1 MKHTWLYAGR
11 MAVLAIGV
19 ACTSLG
25 AQTGNAT
32 SQTARSGTRPPDVVS
47 PQAVVT
53 ALYDVITG
61 PAARPRDWDRFRS
74 LFLDGARLTF
84 LLPGPSGQTQL
95 YNLPVDGFIRIFGP
109 GYQSGAGYWERA
121 IGHHED
127 RFGTIA
133 QVFSTYET
141 RLDGPKGDVVGRGI
155 NGVQLIQYQ
164 GRWWIT
170 HLVFDSE
177 TGSNPIPPRYLG
189 NTGG

>member
-1 MKHTWLYAGR
+1 MKHTWLHAGR
-11 MAVLAIGV
+11 MAVLAIAV

-25 AQTGNAT
+25 AQQNPVA
-32 SQTARSGTRPPDVVS
+32 QTARSGTRPPDVAS
-47 PQAVVT
+47 PEAVVT
-53 ALYDVITG
+53 ALYDVISG
-61 PAARPRDWDRFRS
+61 PAAQPRDWERFRS

-84 LLPGPSGQTQL
+84 LLPGRSGPQL
-95 YNLPVDGFIRIFGP
+95 YNLPVDDFIRLFGP
-109 GYQSGAGYWERA
+109 GYQAGAGYWERA

-133 QVFSTYET
+133 QVLSTYET
-141 RLDGPKGDVVGRGI
+141 RLDGPKGDVAGRGI

-177 TGSNPIPPRYLG
+177 TPSLPIPPQYLG